1 MSGHGGRHPGQDKL
15 DRQITL
21 LWNQGHKVAFIAQK
35 LGFNHGSSVSH
46 AAKRLGL
53 PRRKDYIRRGT
64 TAATL
69 ASVKKRED
77 ACLVRLEQAIK
88 KAKPVGPQPTQWRCG
103 ICAGASLDGPNHAKC
118 LKRLWLAGVPIRE
131 LAARGAA

>member
-53 PRRKDYIRRGT
+53 PRRKDFTARST

-69 ASVKKRED
+69 ASIKKRED
-77 ACLVRLEQAIK
+77 ACLVRLDQAIK
-88 KAKPVGPQPTQWRCG
+88 KAKPVGPQPKYWRCSCGG
-103 ICAGASLDGPNHAKC
+103 ICVTGPSHTQC
-118 LKRLWLAGVPIRE
+118 EV
-131 LAARGAA
+131 AA

>member
-1 MSGHGGRHPGQDKL
+1 VSGHGGRHPGQDKL

-21 LWNQGHKVAFIAQK
+21 LWNQGIQTATIAK
-35 LGFNHGSSVSH
+35 ELGFNHGSSVSH

-53 PRRKDYIRRGT
+53 PRRRDFTARST

-88 KAKPVGPQPTQWRCG
+88 KAKPVGPQPERWRCWCG
-103 ICAGASLDGPNHAKC
+103 QICLTGPSHTQC
-118 LKRLWLAGVPIRE
+118 E
-131 LAARGAA
+131 EAA